1 MTNSNKSSP
10 RLRTKAVGAL
20 RATYASP
27 RVTRA
32 LLADSLPA
40 RNERLASAD
49 MISTDEAAVL
59 AQTTRATIDAW
70 IDKGRCIGLAQA
82 VRGHR
87 LPRWQFESRMWD
99 ALPKLTAAL
108 NTRDGWALVSFLESP
123 NGALNGITPRAAIEQ
138 GQEARVLQ
146 VAEAE
151 GFG

>member
-1 MTNSNKSSP
+1 VTNSTKSRP
-10 RLRTKAVGAL
+10 RHRTKAVGAS

-59 AQTTRATIDAW
+59 ARTTRATIDAW
-70 IDKGRCIGLAQA
+70 IDKGRCIGLTQT
-82 VRGHR
+82 VRGSL
-87 LPRWQFESRMWD
+87 LPRWQFETRMWD

-123 NGALNGITPRAAIEQ
+123 NGALNGMTPRAAIEQ

>member
-1 MTNSNKSSP
+1 
-10 RLRTKAVGAL
+10 
-20 RATYASP
+20 
-27 RVTRA
+27 
-32 LLADSLPA
+32 LANSLPA

-59 AQTTRATIDAW
+59 AQTTRATIEVW

-82 VRGHR
+82 NRGYR
-87 LPRWQFESRMWD
+87 LPRWQFESRMCD

-108 NTRDGWALVSFLESP
+108 NTRDGWALLSFLESP
-123 NGALNGITPRAAIEQ
+123 NGALNGMTPRAAIEQ

-151 GFG
+151 GFR

>member
-1 MTNSNKSSP
+1 MTSSTKSRP
-10 RLRTKAVGAL
+10 RAS

-32 LLADSLPA
+32 LLADSLPT

-49 MISTDEAAVL
+49 MISIDEAAVL
-59 AQTTRATIDAW
+59 AQTTQATIEVW
-70 IDKGRCIGLAQA
+70 IEKGRCIGLAQA
-82 VRGHR
+82 NRGYR
-87 LPRWQFESRMWD
+87 LPRWQFEPSIWD

-108 NTRDGWALVSFLESP
+108 NTRDGWALISFLESP
-123 NGALNGITPRAAIEQ
+123 NGALNGITPRATIEQ
-138 GQEARVLQ
+138 GRGARVLQ